1 MTNVGKIFTV
11 VVFMMSIVY
20 MGLGVLV
27 LATHKNWRD
36 AVNGD
41 PADPANPG
49 FRKLLADAEAVNK
62 QLRAEIED
70 LNKRIAQEQV
80 SRRLVIGAL
89 RMKLD
94 VAEKAVGVANE
105 QLAKLTSDQGLLVK
119 QMETQQQNLDKFT
132 NETMALR
139 EAIKKAQT
147 DRDVA
152 FKDYVATLEQFNQAS
167 TQLSTLEERNK
178 IMADELALRTEI
190 MNKKQ
195 ISLNERVEQLAQDV
209 KGEIREISDNKV
221 VISVGFDDGIR
232 MGQELDVFTKTAY
245 RGKVRIIKV
254 EPDKAVGEIIPE
266 YTKGRMQRGDNVAN
280 KIS

>member
-11 VVFMMSIVY
+11 VVFIMSIIY

-36 AVNGD
+36 VVIGD
-41 PADPANPG
+41 PADPSNPG
-49 FRKLLADAEAVNK
+49 IRKLLADAEGVNK
-62 QLRAEIED
+62 QLRAEIEV
-70 LNKRIAQEQV
+70 LNGLIAQEQV
-80 SRRLVIGAL
+80 SRRLVIGSL

-139 EAIKKAQT
+139 VAIQKAQT
-147 DRDVA
+147 DRDDA
-152 FKDYVATLEQFNQAS
+152 FKGYVDTLEQFNQA
-167 TQLSTLEERNK
+167 TGQLSILEERSK

-209 KGEIREISDNKV
+209 KGEVREISGDKV
-221 VISVGFDDGIR
+221 VISVGFDDGVRI
-232 MGQELDVFTKTAY
+232 GQELEVFTKTAY

>member
-11 VVFMMSIVY
+11 VVFIMSIIY

-36 AVNGD
+36 VVNGD

-49 FRKLLADAEAVNK
+49 FRKLLADAQAVN
-62 QLRAEIED
+62 QALRAEIEQ
-70 LNKRIAQEQV
+70 LKGSIAQEQV
-80 SRRLVIGAL
+80 SRRLVIGSL

-94 VAEKAVGVANE
+94 VAEKAVRDLNDQFAKLLANE
-105 QLAKLTSDQGLLVK
+105 QLLVEQAKI
-119 QMETQQQNLDKFT
+119 QQQNLDKFT

-147 DRDVA
+147 DRDDA
-152 FKDYVATLEQFNQAS
+152 FKSYVATLEQFNQAS
-167 TQLSTLEERNK
+167 TQLSVLEERSN

-195 ISLNERVEQLAQDV
+195 ISLTDNLDRLAQDV
-209 KGEIREISDNKV
+209 KGEVREIAGDKV